1 MSAGGR
7 WLGVIF
13 ADRGGGQ
20 FDLTDNERRTM
31 WTLGKTAALAASVR
45 TGTTAHER
53 SRLLAQRVDVAREV
67 HDRVMQRLF
76 GVSLVL
82 GSAIELGQ
90 AERARAAQELQEAVA
105 DLRTRAGAVAR
116 GPVHAAPT
124 PRCATSSTAW
134 PATTSARSSWSGR
147 TAWRCPPSWRA

>member
-20 FDLTDNERRTM
+20 FDLTDTERRTM

-82 GSAIELGQ
+82 GSDIELGR
-90 AERARAAQELQEAVA
+90 AERARAAEELQDAVA
-105 DLRTRAGAVAR
+105 DLRTVLARSPEARATPSRRHAARRARPAGAPLRAPDR
-116 GPVHAAPT
+116 GGA
-124 PRCATSSTAW
+124 
-134 PATTSARSSWSGR
+134 GR